1 MHCEHQLLK
10 THCEHQLLKTHCEH
24 RLLKMHRV
32 DGSALRSKPCLSI
45 LTLSQAFDL
54 TTMWG
59 CSLAAKSVGPAR
71 R

>member
-32 DGSALRSKPCLSI
+32 DGSALRSKPR
-45 LTLSQAFDL
+45 
-54 TTMWG
+54 
-59 CSLAAKSVGPAR
+59 PP
-71 R
+71 